1 MNETQQPMLWKDPK
15 FMAGFIMVV
24 LSIILGFWGKAI
36 FIAKFYEP
44 VAFMTGISIYVF
56 SWVLLFAGVF
66 LVGWE
71 TVKMMHRRIHHEVK
85 STVKK
90 TYHHAKGLPRKG
102 YDHAKNLHRKG
113 YNHAKNLHRKSM
125 DSLSTASKTI
135 AEKIRQK

>member
-90 TYHHAKGLPRKG
+90 TYHHAKSLPRRS
-102 YDHAKNLHRKG
+102 YNYTKNLKNKMTEARK
-113 YNHAKNLHRKSM
+113 N
-125 DSLSTASKTI
+125 D
-135 AEKIRQK
+135 

>member
-1 MNETQQPMLWKDPK
+1 MTEEQPAMLWKDPK

-44 VAFMTGISIYVF
+44 VGFITGISIYAF
-56 SWVLLFAGVF
+56 SWVLLFIGIF

-90 TYHHAKGLPRKG
+90 TYHHAKPLPRRG
-102 YDHAKNLHRKG
+102 YDYTKKIG
-113 YNHAKNLHRKSM
+113 KKM
-125 DSLSTASKTI
+125 TE
-135 AEKIRQK
+135 EKVQ